1 MDNKPKLCMG
11 CMAPIGD
18 ETICPECGYAKDTP
32 HLPSYLEP
40 KTVLNERY
48 IVGKILSYNG
58 EGCIYLGYDLVTNAK
73 VQIKEF
79 FPDTLCTR
87 ILGSDIVTI
96 NPNKLVQFKNLM
108 SEYVE
113 LNKTLLKMRTLS
125 QVWAALDHFVQN
137 NTTYFVFENI
147 EGKTLK
153 RYLQDKGGELTWQEV
168 KKLFPPIFTTLSL
181 LHNSS
186 LVHRGLSLDTI
197 YVTETDELKIAD
209 FCTLSERSSGSD
221 IIPEMF
227 PGYSA
232 PEQYSSNEWQG
243 PWTDVYS
250 ISAVLY
256 RVLTGCMPT
265 EAISR
270 LSNDSLMSPHEVN
283 ENIPTEISNVIMDGL
298 KLKGQQRIQNI
309 TELVTGLFKLGD
321 RKDIP
326 RTTTSTVIIP
336 KLSPKVLET
345 KPQPKKK
352 MSSSKVFLIVMAV
365 TLTVMILLAV
375 FILIFLTNDNDDN
388 NSSSSAPNPQSSSEY
403 ESELDSSSIEDSSSL
418 PESSFVEK
426 ESIEIP
432 EFVGSIADGLNS
444 YYTESF
450 NIVPTFEYSEK
461 YANGVIFE
469 QDVKSGTSLEV
480 GSTINIKVSMGS
492 KYITIPDYA
501 GLKLTQYKELLKGTD
516 IVYEVK
522 EIIDEGYAYG
532 YVCKLSIEP
541 NEKYDKTSDEKL
553 IIYWSSY
560 SPPEEE

>member
-1 MDNKPKLCMG
+1 MDNKAKLCMG
-11 CMAPIGD
+11 CMNPIGD
-18 ETICPECGYAKDTP
+18 ESICPVCGYEKNTP

-58 EGCIYLGYDLVTNAK
+58 EGCIYLGYDLVTNTK

-87 ILGSDIVTI
+87 VLGSDIITI

-147 EGKTLK
+147 EAKTLK
-153 RYLQDKGGELTWQEV
+153 RYLQDEGGELPWQEV

-181 LHNSS
+181 LHNAS

-197 YVTETDELKIAD
+197 YITESGELKVSD
-209 FCTLSERSSGSD
+209 FCTLSARSSGCD

-250 ISAVLY
+250 ICAVLY

-270 LSNDSLMSPHEVN
+270 LSNDSLISPHEVN
-283 ENIPTEISNVIMDGL
+283 ENIPVEVSNVIMDGL

-309 TELVTGLFKLGD
+309 TDLVTRLFKSND
-321 RKDIP
+321 RKDIS

-336 KLSPKVLET
+336 KLSPKIEET
-345 KPQPKKK
+345 KPQQKKK
-352 MSSSKVFLIVMAV
+352 MTSSKIFLIVMAA
-365 TLTVMILLAV
+365 TFTVMILLAV
-375 FILIFLTNDNDDN
+375 FIFVFLNDDNDDN
-388 NSSSSAPNPQSSSEY
+388 SSTSSTLNSQSSSEY
-403 ESELDSSSIEDSSSL
+403 DSESDSSSSEESSL
-418 PESSFVEK
+418 PESSLVEK
-426 ESIEIP
+426 ETIEIP
-432 EFVGSIADGLNS
+432 ELIGSIADGLNS

-469 QDVKSGTSLEV
+469 QDIKSGTFLEV
-480 GSTINIKVSMGS
+480 GSTINIKVSLGS
-492 KYITIPDYA
+492 KYITIPDYV
-501 GLKLTQYKELLKGTD
+501 GLKLTQYKELLKDTD

-532 YVCKLSIEP
+532 YVCKLSMNP

-560 SPPEEE
+560 TPTVEE